1 MMEARHHCAHVKR
14 FTRKLTATGQLGNE
28 RGPIGGPSVMLP
40 LGPTLLRA
48 GAAGCIIRNPTPLRF
63 KTNKIPFVCTAS
75 RNGDYYYYI

>member
-48 GAAGCIIRNPTPLRF
+48 GAAAASFG
-63 KTNKIPFVCTAS
+63 IPHP
-75 RNGDYYYYI
+75 